1 MVRVPIAPQVEA
13 QVPQGPSGAPQ
24 FQAPPMPGMQES
36 QQLAQDI
43 GRAGQMAMDVQR
55 DEQALAL
62 YQQRLEARATA
73 ERQATIAARQDEI
86 DKTMLK
92 GAETLFNNRIGE
104 VSDAFKRRKGLAVV
118 PGFGEAES
126 VINTAIEEV
135 EESLPEE
142 LRPKWRYQAQ
152 MLVLPFRRGMLDHVG
167 KEVDEASRQGADQHI
182 VNLGDAAK
190 RLSSSALDPKGD
202 FAVFAG
208 AAMNEIDEVVKR
220 DGYGPNSP
228 QAMKRKR
235 EWWSDVSQS
244 ITDDMA
250 DQGRFEDAMKF
261 VGGVNSAG
269 MLPKEEF
276 DKIRDGL
283 EAAES
288 VYSSTQTA
296 QELFDS
302 GDDVNAM
309 IELVR
314 RADRPQDWIDNTI
327 KRINALESQRAEEEK
342 REYDGNYQRAQ
353 DFVWDAEAARTGL
366 PSMNKLPLSLAK
378 KLRQEDV
385 RKLYDL
391 PLYDDQAAIDEV
403 RQRIIASQSP
413 DGEAFTD
420 RDLQKYRARMKPST
434 FNGFRETLSSPEKI
448 REVTLNDDVFKVV
461 AKQQG
466 LEENLIS
473 PKTDDEHAQ
482 KAAIRLQWEKSIRA
496 YESGKDKN
504 GRPLVADRDKMA
516 ELLSEILTTRM
527 FDKNIVFSG
536 FSAVSDMSGVY
547 AASILPSAREGRY
560 LQLTPDGGLPR
571 YIEIDRYEGV
581 VRKLRENGIEVSP
594 TNVVRGYNQMFGRMP
609 AVSAPGMGSGSF
621 TGQGFPGSPSD
632 RFGTRYVPE
641 RPPVAPQDR

>member
-62 YQQRLEARATA
+62 YQQRLEARADA

-118 PGFGEAES
+118 PGFSEAES
-126 VINTAIEEV
+126 VINTAIEDV

-182 VNLGDAAK
+182 ANLGDAAK

-250 DQGRFEDAMKF
+250 DQGRFEDAIKF
-261 VGGVNSAG
+261 VDGVNSAG

-296 QELFDS
+296 QDLFDS

-353 DFVWDAEAARTGL
+353 DLVWDAEAARTGL
-366 PSMNKLPLSLAK
+366 PSMDELPPSLAK

-466 LEENLIS
+466 LEESLIS

-482 KAAIRLQWEKSIRA
+482 TAAIRLQWEKSIRA

-516 ELLSEILTTRM
+516 ELLSDILTTRM
-527 FDKNIVFSG
+527 FSKGTVFSG
-536 FSAVSDMSGVY
+536 FSQVSGLSGVY
-547 AASILPSAREGRY
+547 GATIRSEDRKLYYLP
-560 LQLTPDGGLPR
+560 
-571 YIEIDRYEGV
+571 IEHESGETKFIEVERYEQV
-581 VRKLRENGIEVSP
+581 VRSLANKGMSSSAE
-594 TNVVRGYNQMFGRMP
+594 NVVTEYNSLFGR
-609 AVSAPGMGSGSF
+609 APMSDVGAYGGSGPLYGPMTSRPKSA
-621 TGQGFPGSPSD
+621 FP
-632 RFGTRYVPE
+632 VNQ
-641 RPPVAPQDR
+641 PPIAPQDR